1 MSKGRVWYEVRVREQ
16 LSPSKWVKKSK
27 FFFARGPKDAA
38 SKYKGNGHV
47 MWCTKVGKERP
58 WGLGEFFSLGD
69 RLLQELRGDSLLSQ
83 MEAEREKNKNRRRYD
98 RKRKAATNKSK

>member
-27 FFFARGPKDAA
+27 FFFARGSKDAA
-38 SKYKGNGHV
+38 SKYKGGGYV
-47 MWCTKVGKERP
+47 MWTSKVGRERP
-58 WGLGEFFSLGD
+58 WGFGEFFSLGD
-69 RLLQELRGDSLLSQ
+69 RLLRELRDDSLLSQ

-98 RKRKAATNKSK
+98 RRRKEAANKS